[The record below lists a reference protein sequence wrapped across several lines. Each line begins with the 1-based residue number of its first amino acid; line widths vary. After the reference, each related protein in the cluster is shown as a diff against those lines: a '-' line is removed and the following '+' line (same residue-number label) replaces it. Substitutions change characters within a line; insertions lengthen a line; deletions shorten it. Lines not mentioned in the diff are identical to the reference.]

1 METIKS
7 PQKVLI
13 IGGGFGGVKLAQ
25 ALGNNKNFA
34 VRLMDPKK
42 FMEYHAAT
50 YRLTT
55 GRSAKEV
62 CIAYAD
68 LLKNSRTELVRDM
81 AEHIDPEKKVVTGIS
96 GSTYNYDILVLA
108 LGCESSYF
116 GIEGVEQ
123 NAFSINSVNDA
134 LKLRA
139 HIHECF
145 ATVKKAERNDKTPLL
160 HIAIVGGG
168 ASGVELAGE
177 FAWYAHHLAA
187 KHKVD
192 PSLVTIDLIEAMPRL
207 LPLLPESLSKKT
219 LQRLRKLGVN
229 VLLNRSVV
237 KESVDSLFLKDMQ
250 MTTKTVVWTAGLK
263 GNKLVASVTG
273 LTLDKRGRVIVDDRL
288 RAVGATDIFA
298 IGDIASTKYS
308 GMAQTALA
316 DAAYVA
322 SVLSEKNQKP
332 YVQPAPAYA
341 VPVGPQFAVV
351 LFHGMKFSGRIG
363 WFLRRAADARAFLA
377 MLGPIDAFKAF
388 LSGFRTQ
395 ESCPI
400 CSGEETVV

>member
-1 METIKS
+1 MQTSK
-7 PQKVLI
+7 KVLI

-25 ALGNNKNFA
+25 KLGRNSDFS
-34 VRLMDPKK
+34 VRLMDPKDY
-42 FMEYHAAT
+42 MEYHAAT

-55 GRSAKEV
+55 GRSAMEV
-62 CIAYAD
+62 CIPYAA
-68 LLKNSRTELVRDM
+68 LLKGSQAELVRDS
-81 AEHIDPEKKVVTGIS
+81 AVQIDVTRKVVTGAS
-96 GSTYNYDILVLA
+96 GSTYTYDTLVLA

-134 LKLRA
+134 LKLRR

-145 ATVKKAERNDKTPLL
+145 ATVEKAERNDKTPLV
-160 HIAIVGGG
+160 HIAVVGGG

-177 FAWYAHHLAA
+177 LAWYARHLAR

-192 PSLVTIDLIEAMPRL
+192 RSLVTIDLIEAMPRL
-207 LPLLPESLSKKT
+207 LPALPESLSEKT

-237 KESVDSLFLKDMQ
+237 KETVDSLFLKDMQ

-263 GNKLVASVTG
+263 GNKLVTSVPG
-273 LTLDKRGRVIVDDRL
+273 LTLDKRGRVVVDECLQASGVPD
-288 RAVGATDIFA
+288 VFA

-316 DAAYVA
+316 DAAYLA
-322 SVLSEKNQKP
+322 SVLSTQNQKK

-377 MLGPIDAFKAF
+377 MLGPIDAFRAF
-388 LSGFRTQ
+388 LSGFMTQ
-395 ESCPI
+395 ESCAI